1 MLEIIGL
8 ILTSKEIKKLAL
20 RKGLK
25 PSLWIVYSIISWI
38 TVEFIVVILG
48 IILLQSRDLLAL
60 SLLGLISGFGGFLL
74 IRSILQNKP
83 DNTPDEDINRI
94 GVDDLKP

>member
-1 MLEIIGL
+1 MLEIVGL
-8 ILTSKEIKKLAL
+8 VLTSREINKLAL

-25 PSLWIVYSIISWI
+25 PGIWIVYTIICWF
-38 TVEFIVVILG
+38 TLEFIGVVLGVILFH
-48 IILLQSRDLLAL
+48 SRDIIAL
-60 SLLGLISGFGGFLL
+60 EMLGLISGFGGYLL
-74 IRSILQNKP
+74 IRSILQKKP